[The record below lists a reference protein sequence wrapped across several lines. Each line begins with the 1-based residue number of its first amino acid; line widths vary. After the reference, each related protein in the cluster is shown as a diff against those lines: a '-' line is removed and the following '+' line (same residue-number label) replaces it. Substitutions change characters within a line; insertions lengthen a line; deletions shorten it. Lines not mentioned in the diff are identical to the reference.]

1 MENERNKTIV
11 RIGQEM
17 IDQAEYHG
25 LFNEDDAKWNHAITA
40 ANKLISIGTVWGI
53 QSVSEL
59 TDPEKQSILADTI
72 VRENLSVREAKELIH
87 RELPDPKKKS
97 VLKITVHEQ
106 SIEIV
111 FDSAE
116 QRERLLAH
124 LKNFY

>member
-25 LFNEDDAKWNHAITA
+25 LFNENNAKWNHAITA

-59 TDPEKQSILADTI
+59 TDPEKQVVTEYLNAKQIERSID
-72 VRENLSVREAKELIH
+72 EELG
-87 RELPDPKKKS
+87 
-97 VLKITVHEQ
+97 
-106 SIEIV
+106 
-111 FDSAE
+111 A
-116 QRERLLAH
+116 
-124 LKNFY
+124 